1 MGYYEFILI
10 IVLVT
15 GYIVAIKKEITA
27 LLPSCAVKSPN
38 MWRSSRPMVVLLF
51 CISIIADLPIFFKA
65 SQHWFWKTAVLN
77 PTRTLIHNKKEY
89 SASHTEYSGNVQKNG
104 RNDKIWTCGLFHP
117 KEALYQA
124 ELRPEQWLLYRPF
137 RILSRNRR

>member
-15 GYIVAIKKEITA
+15 GLMIAIKKELTA
-27 LLPSCAVKSPN
+27 HVYQTKRLAYQLWRGDALRCLSFCIFILADLSSCFKSPQ
-38 MWRSSRPMVVLLF
+38 R
-51 CISIIADLPIFFKA
+51 
-65 SQHWFWKTAVLN
+65 WFWKTASLN
-77 PTRTLIHNKKEY
+77 PTRALTHNKKEY
-89 SASHTEYSGNVQKNG
+89 SASHTEYSSNVQKNG

-137 RILSRNRR
+137 RILSRNHR